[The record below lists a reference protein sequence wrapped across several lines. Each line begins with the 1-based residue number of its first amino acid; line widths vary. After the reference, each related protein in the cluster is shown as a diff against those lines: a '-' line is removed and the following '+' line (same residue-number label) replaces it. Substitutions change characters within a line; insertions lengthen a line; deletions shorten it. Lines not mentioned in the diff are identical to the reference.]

1 MGSLKSAEQ
10 IDILRENLLPTM
22 EVLYSDFIDLQD
34 NALAHT
40 AKDTIKWFQENNLK
54 VLRWPASSPDL
65 KPIENV

>member
-1 MGSLKSAEQ
+1 
-10 IDILRENLLPTM
+10 M
-22 EVLYSDFIDLQD
+22 EVLYSNFIVLQD